1 MCFEHR
7 ISLITSP
14 STYVYGGCFIM
25 FAIVASL
32 ANITALYILLTSRT
46 NGMLNKSTK
55 VLTSLAVSD
64 VLTGL
69 IGFPT
74 SAYQIL
80 SDNSCDKDYV
90 RSLMSLILTGSSNLA
105 LALIAFDRYLLLT
118 KFTKYDSLMTN
129 RVLVLLISLCWLY
142 PILTIALRYAPS
154 PYPYLASLVFIFYGP
169 IIFII
174 VFYFLLVQEIYRS
187 EKNLKQHGQ
196 RHIITP
202 SVIQTPVFSRSPRST
217 STFAA
222 ASIKTPISDAHSKRT
237 EKRHLRTARAVTW
250 LLVCYS
256 LCMAPFNLWI
266 VFNIVNA
273 QYGIMSTKT
282 IQEWYIFGVTVAG
295 WNSCFN
301 PFVYLTKQ
309 PNARK
314 RLRHVFCFFIES
326 NKRKNR
332 IIPSGVVG
340 TMVGFRNETHTDNS

>member
-1 MCFEHR
+1 MCDQHR
-7 ISLITSP
+7 IMLITSP
-14 STYVYGGCFIM
+14 STYVYGTCFIT
-25 FAIVASL
+25 FSVVASL
-32 ANITALYILLTSRT
+32 VNITALYILLTSRT
-46 NGMLNKSTK
+46 NGMISKSAK
-55 VLTSLAVSD
+55 ILTSLAVSD
-64 VLTGL
+64 VLTGV

-80 SDNSCDKDYV
+80 SDNSCDKDSV
-90 RSLMSLILTGSSNLA
+90 RTVMSLVLTGSSNLT
-105 LALIAFDRYLLLT
+105 LALIAFDRYLLMT
-118 KFTKYDSLMTN
+118 KFTKYDNLMTN
-129 RVLVLLISLCWLY
+129 RVLALLISLCWLY

-169 IIFII
+169 IIFIM
-174 VFYFLLVQEIYRS
+174 VFYFLLVREIYRS

-202 SVIQTPVFSRSPRST
+202 SIIHSPVVSRSTVGSST
-217 STFAA
+217 VAV
-222 ASIKTPISDAHSKRT
+222 KTPLPDAHSKRT

-266 VFNIVNA
+266 VFNIMNN
-273 QYGIMSTKT
+273 QHSLMSRKT
-282 IQEWYIFGVTVAG
+282 LQEWYIFGVTVAG

-314 RLRHVFCFFIES
+314 RLRNVFCVFRN
-326 NKRKNR
+326 NKQKNR
-332 IIPSGVVG
+332 IVPSVAG
-340 TMVGFRNETHTDNS
+340 TMVGFRNEQTHTDNI

>member
-7 ISLITSP
+7 VSLITSP
-14 STYVYGGCFIM
+14 STYVYGACFIM
-25 FAIVASL
+25 FSIVASL

-80 SDNSCDKDYV
+80 SDNSCDKDHV

-118 KFTKYDSLMTN
+118 KFTKYDNLMTN

-142 PILTIALRYAPS
+142 PILTIALRYVPS

-174 VFYFLLVQEIYRS
+174 VFYFLLVREIYRS
-187 EKNLKQHGQ
+187 EKNLKQHG
-196 RHIITP
+196 HCLLYTSP
-202 SVIQTPVFSRSPRST
+202 SPR
-217 STFAA
+217 
-222 ASIKTPISDAHSKRT
+222 DG
-237 EKRHLRTARAVTW
+237 
-250 LLVCYS
+250 LLS
-256 LCMAPFNLWI
+256 RM
-266 VFNIVNA
+266 
-273 QYGIMSTKT
+273 
-282 IQEWYIFGVTVAG
+282 
-295 WNSCFN
+295 
-301 PFVYLTKQ
+301 
-309 PNARK
+309 
-314 RLRHVFCFFIES
+314 
-326 NKRKNR
+326 
-332 IIPSGVVG
+332 PS
-340 TMVGFRNETHTDNS
+340 SA